1 MRSRAVR
8 ITLTLLAV
16 AAITAAAYHCWTI
29 QTHTAVETQTVAAF
43 EQTRRSALRD
53 AYELR
58 SAQQAYVASG
68 QNETFWFGRVTAVM
82 ESLQPALATLRSST
96 TSEAARA
103 SVEEA
108 AAAIRKFE
116 QVDQRAR
123 NYASGGQRLLASDVI
138 FSDGL
143 EAAERIIAALDRAG
157 EALAGSSR
165 SAAAEATRQQA
176 LTAGGA
182 AAIAVLALL
191 LLMPAVAAP
200 GASVKESAVEQQRA
214 PSKNDGV
221 GAVESELEL
230 ELTADTPPRR
240 QGQVAAMPAQQHAVD
255 MQNVASV
262 CTELARL
269 ADTNLL
275 PGILERT
282 AAALDAS
289 GLVLWIA
296 DPDGKELLPIAAHG
310 YPASVVSR
318 MGSLK
323 ANAENATAAAFRT
336 GLAQTVNAGAASN
349 GAIAVPLVTPTGCR
363 GVMSAEVRHDSEKQ
377 PARLAAA
384 TIVAAQLATLLGPP
398 AQAQDRSTAV
408 L

>member
-16 AAITAAAYHCWTI
+16 AAITAAGYHCWTI
-29 QTHTAVETQTVAAF
+29 ETHTAVETQTVAAF

-68 QNETFWFGRVTAVM
+68 QNETFWFARVTAVM
-82 ESLQPALATLRSST
+82 ESLQPALATLTSST
-96 TSEAARA
+96 SSEAVRA
-103 SVEEA
+103 SLEEA
-108 AAAIRKFE
+108 AAAIREFE
-116 QVDQRAR
+116 QVDRRAR
-123 NYASGGQRLLASDVI
+123 SYASGGQRLLASDVI

-157 EALAGSSR
+157 EAIAGSSR
-165 SAAAEATRQQA
+165 SATAEATRQQA
-176 LTAGGA
+176 MTAGA
-182 AAIAVLALL
+182 AAAVAVLALL
-191 LLMPAVAAP
+191 LLTPAVAAP
-200 GASVKESAVEQQRA
+200 GSSVKDSAEEQNGA
-214 PSKNDGV
+214 AGSNDGV
-221 GAVESELEL
+221 VVESEREL
-230 ELTADTPPRR
+230 ELTPTMSPRR
-240 QGQVAAMPAQQHAVD
+240 QGQVAAVPAQPHAVE
-255 MQNVASV
+255 MQKVASV

-296 DPDGKELLPIAAHG
+296 DADGKELLPIAAHG

-336 GLAQTVNAGAASN
+336 GLAQTVNAGAASS
-349 GAIAVPLVTPTGCR
+349 GAIAVPLVTPAGCR
-363 GVMSAEVRHDSEKQ
+363 GVMSAEVRHDSEQQ

-384 TIVAAQLATLLGPP
+384 TIVAAQLATLVGPP